1 MRKERNKALKS
12 NEEFRAVQNPT
23 VWIKTNYLYRYSR
36 NSWSLVIWSKNKSWI
51 RRMQTDRIICRKT
64 HGDNLN
70 SLNLCNN
77 VKASSI
83 RANKILEQFLKFNE
97 VFIISEL
104 TKVTKIAK
112 INNARIHKSIIRA
125 KRLKNPITKKQIEKI
140 HRTVQINKKLKD
152 RDKGKFIKKIKTYK
166 EFRIVFWKNK
176 MVKRS
181 RKNLFLWT
189 KSLITL

>member
-1 MRKERNKALKS
+1 
-12 NEEFRAVQNPT
+12 
-23 VWIKTNYLYRYSR
+23 
-36 NSWSLVIWSKNKSWI
+36 
-51 RRMQTDRIICRKT
+51 MQTDRIICRKT

-166 EFRIVFWKNK
+166 EFRIVF
-176 MVKRS
+176 
-181 RKNLFLWT
+181 
-189 KSLITL
+189 